1 MRVVTLI
8 PVVTVKMMAGAR
20 PLLPSPAAG
29 IATVR

>member
-1 MRVVTLI
+1 MMVTLI
-8 PVVTVKMMAGAR
+8 MVTVKMISVAGAR